1 MSTNSTKPRFS
12 MLDELDKGLNQLV
25 SEVLQHE
32 PRNADAPRLSVYELD
47 DRYVIECDLPG
58 VQLEDINVNVEDG
71 VLEISGERKPCSTE
85 GAKVTVNE
93 RSFTEF
99 NRRLQLGKNI
109 NGEAIDAEFGDGVLK
124 VTVPKSTAAV
134 ARKIAIRKVETE
146 S

>member
-1 MSTNSTKPRFS
+1 M
-12 MLDELDKGLNQLV
+12 
-25 SEVLQHE
+25 
-32 PRNADAPRLSVYELD
+32 
-47 DRYVIECDLPG
+47 IECDLPG

-109 NGEAIDAEFGDGVLK
+109 NGEAIDAEFGYGVLK